1 MNEDRISPMRRP
13 AILLLSCLA
22 AACGGH
28 TAAPSS
34 AGVPAPAGGGGD
46 PTSVRYAAG
55 AGRYRIEQ
63 NQHISQEMMGQ
74 TRDVDGST
82 TMLISASLTG
92 GPSGELAAM
101 FTVDSVTATSS
112 MPGAANVLAQM
123 RGKVYRA
130 VFSPLGHSTS
140 FTPPDSGDIAAGE
153 GNVFREFLPGL
164 PSGTLAV
171 GATWTDTAT
180 LNQGQRQGLNI
191 RSQSVRQHRIVGW
204 ELHEGVRA
212 LKITTTSNY
221 P

>member
-1 MNEDRISPMRRP
+1 MR
-13 AILLLSCLA
+13 
-22 AACGGH
+22 
-28 TAAPSS
+28 
-34 AGVPAPAGGGGD
+34 
-46 PTSVRYAAG
+46 
-55 AGRYRIEQ
+55 
-63 NQHISQEMMGQ
+63 GQ

-82 TMLISASLTG
+82 TMLISASRPG
-92 GPSGELAAM
+92 GPAGELAAM

-221 P
+221 TITGSGQQQGQEMTVAGTGTASADQFVSAAGLYLGATASDSSTMTVNVVSMGMEIPVRQTRRIAVARLP